1 MFVLGRLKGQ
11 TSDEVPRLQEKV
23 VTFLAEGRTVRDAMS
38 LVDRS
43 EATYTQWMKRYP
55 DFKIRVQRVRAK
67 AQGLDTSTPVGD
79 FGVWRQK
86 YLFMETFPHQW
97 QWVDILEGREPRDL
111 DESETY
117 LPGRAQRLMVNTPPF
132 HAKSTTITM
141 DYVTYRICKDPNIRV
156 IIISENKAMAE
167 KFLTGIKDR
176 LTHPRYE
183 ALHNDFGP
191 AGGFKVGASKWTGNM
206 IYVGNRDS
214 GEKDPTVEV
223 LGVGSQIQGARAELI
238 IMDDCVTLRNCR
250 TEAQRDKIVHY
261 IDQDVSSRLGP
272 DGKLLLVGTR
282 VSANDLYRH
291 MLTRREGV
299 WTYLGQPAVK
309 EFGDTPDEWVTL
321 WPMMWDGPALATRRE
336 EIATGTWNLVYMQQQ
351 VSVDAVFPEDAVK
364 RCTYLGNVGLLTVGD
379 RPRVQGMH
387 GLYVVAGLDPATV
400 AGYTAI
406 VVLAVDKQ
414 TKIRY
419 VLDVVNQK
427 MTPGQMR
434 EHLAAVTKKYRPN
447 EWRIEKNGLNAM
459 VSQDNAIRQMVHEYG
474 SRIVEHQT
482 TGHNKWDANYGVA
495 SLASLFLG
503 ALDVPARA
511 LIAIPNNGTHKGVNA
526 LMDQLIVWAPDGGGK
541 TDCLMALWFAELGCR
556 KVLEQGNIGSHIKN
570 KWLTA
575 GQAAKRQVV
584 NLDDYIA
591 MRDVL

>member
-1 MFVLGRLKGQ
+1 MGRIKGQ
-11 TSDEVPRLQEKV
+11 VSTEVPKLLDRV
-23 VTFLAEGRTVRDAMS
+23 VGYLAEGRTVRDAMS

-43 EATYTQWMKRYP
+43 EQTYTQWMKRYP
-55 DFKIRVQRVRAK
+55 DFRVQVQRVRAK
-67 AQGLDTSTPVGD
+67 AAGLSLIVEPGD
-79 FGVWRQK
+79 FGEWRQK
-86 YLFMETFPHQW
+86 YLSMETFPHQW
-97 QWVDILEGREPRDL
+97 QWVDVLEGREPRLL
-111 DESETY
+111 DEAQTY
-117 LPGRAQRLMVNTPPF
+117 LEGRPQRVMINTPPF

-156 IIISENKAMAE
+156 IIISENRAMAE

-183 ALHNDFGP
+183 ELHNDFGP
-191 AGGFKVGASKWTGNM
+191 VGGFKVGSGKWTGNM

-223 LGVGSQIQGARAELI
+223 LGVGSQIQGARADLI

-250 TEAQRDKIVHY
+250 TQAQRDKIVSY

-272 DGKLLLVGTR
+272 EGKLLLVGTR
-282 VSANDLYRH
+282 VSPNDLYRH
-291 MLTRREGV
+291 LLTRREGI
-299 WTYLGQPAVK
+299 WTYLGQPAVL
-309 EFGDTPDEWVTL
+309 EYGDTPEEWRCL
-321 WPMMWDGPALATRRE
+321 WEFQWDGVALSIRRD
-336 EIATGTWNLVYMQQQ
+336 EIATSVWNLVYMQQQ
-351 VSVDAVFPEDAVK
+351 VSEDSVFPEEAVK
-364 RCTYLGNVGLLTVGD
+364 RCLYLGNVGLLRVGE
-379 RPRVQGMH
+379 RPREQGMH

-400 AGYTAI
+400 AGFTSI

-419 VLDVVNQK
+419 VLDVINQK

-434 EHLAAVTKKYRPN
+434 EHLTAVTKRYRPN

-459 VSQDNAIRQMVHEYG
+459 VSQDNAIRQMVHEQG

-482 TGHNKWDANYGVA
+482 TGHNKWDADYGVA

-503 ALDVPARA
+503 ALDVPSRA
-511 LIAIPNNGTHKGVNA
+511 LIAIPNNNTHRGVNA
-526 LMDQLIVWAPDGGGK
+526 LVDQLVVWSPEGGGK

-556 KVLEQGNIGSHIKN
+556 KVLESGNINSHVKN
-570 KWLTA
+570 RWLTN
-575 GQAAKRQVV
+575 GQQGLRRVI
-584 NLDDYIA
+584 NLEDFIA
-591 MRDVL
+591 MRDVI